1 MYFLETLA
9 VFHSGHV
16 SSRAFPQAIW
26 TSYKSEDITHME
38 QYFGHRIFWRITSS
52 LVELNPEI
60 LSWCMRT
67 AASIW
72 SSRSLLR

>member
-9 VFHSGHV
+9 VFHCGHV
-16 SSRAFPQAIW
+16 SSRAFPQVIW

-38 QYFGHRIFWRITSS
+38 PYIGHRIFWRITSS
-52 LVELNPEI
+52 LVELNLGI
-60 LSWCMRT
+60 LSWCMHT

-72 SSRSLLR
+72 SLRLLPR